1 MLYLFRKK
9 NISKAFFRF
18 TNRSNYRS
26 SAAQKNIKKSQKNL
40 WIFNIG
46 LLSTIFGGVYL
57 SIPLYR
63 LFCQKTGLEGDQTKK
78 DYSQNHEAKK
88 QRFSRKIKIEF
99 EAETHPDLNW
109 DFEPMQSQVTIHPGE
124 TALMFYKAFNKND
137 KPVIGISTYTV
148 FPEFA
153 SNYFSKIQC
162 FCFNQQMIN
171 SKEEL
176 ELPLYFYIEPDFL
189 DDPALEGINSIKI
202 LYRFFPCKKQD
213 MARIIF
219 DRDLKELTQ
228 QKFLKEKR
236 IVKMDIR
243 NPKRIEMQL
252 ELDEVNENIKKMIK
266 ASRYIE
272 KSGN

>member
-1 MLYLFRKK
+1 MYHYFRKSFQKQFRIK
-9 NISKAFFRF
+9 N
-18 TNRSNYRS
+18 NSNYRS
-26 SAAQKNIKKSQKNL
+26 PASQKSIKSSQKNL

-46 LLSTIFGGVYL
+46 LLSSIFGGVYL

-78 DYSQNHEAKK
+78 DYSSEKNATK
-88 QRFSRKIKIEF
+88 RFSKKIIVEF

-109 DFEPMQSQVTIHPGE
+109 EFEPMQNEVIIHPGE
-124 TALMFYKAFNKND
+124 TALMFYKAFNKQD
-137 KPVIGISTYTV
+137 KPVIGVSTYTV

-189 DDPALEGINSIKI
+189 NDSALEGINRVKI

-213 MARIIF
+213 MAKIIF
-219 DRDLKELTQ
+219 DRDLKELKQ
-228 QKFLKEKR
+228 KKFLKEKR
-236 IVKMDIR
+236 IVRLDIR
-243 NPKRIEMQL
+243 NPKRIEMQM
-252 ELDEVNENIKKMIK
+252 ELDEVNANIKKMINV
-266 ASRYIE
+266 SRDIE
-272 KSGN
+272 KID